1 MQRSKIN
8 ELIRNA
14 IEVLNKNKF
23 YLPEFAYW
31 TLEEWRSKGKEIEG
45 IIEQQLGWDI
55 TDYGSENFSKL
66 GLIHFTIRN
75 GRIQDVD
82 RGGKPYCEKI
92 MIMEDG
98 QSLPMHHHRQKME
111 DIINRGDGLLSVQV
125 YNTTKDNQLAD
136 TPVMI
141 TMDGIEHTVDAGS
154 IIHLE
159 PGQSI
164 TLKTEHYHRFW
175 GKEGSSE
182 RFLIG
187 EVSTV
192 NDDYE
197 DNVFLKEIKR
207 FTEIEEDEDPIH
219 LLYDDYRK
227 FLEN

>member
-1 MQRSKIN
+1 MKRSRID

-14 IEVLNKNKF
+14 IEVLNKNMF
-23 YLPEFAYW
+23 YLPRFAYW

-55 TDYGSENFSKL
+55 TDYGSGTFAKL

-75 GRIQDVD
+75 GRIQDRE

-111 DIINRGDGLLSVQV
+111 DIINRGSGLLSIEV
-125 YNTTKDNQLAD
+125 YNATEDHQLAE
-136 TPVMI
+136 TPVVI
-141 TMDGIEHTVDAGS
+141 SMDGIEKTMESGG
-154 IIHLE
+154 IITLE

-164 TLKTEHYHRFW
+164 TLRPEHYHRFW
-175 GKEGSSE
+175 GKEGTSE
-182 RFLIG
+182 KFLIG

-192 NDDYE
+192 NDDYK

-207 FTEIEEDEDPIH
+207 FTEIEEDEEPTY
-219 LLYDDYRK
+219 LLYDDYK
-227 FLEN
+227 TYLKS